1 MREMIGRTL
10 TIARKELTHIM
21 RDQRTL
27 AVLFLIPIVQLFLLA
42 YAANSDVEH
51 LRTTVLDAD
60 RTIQSRELI
69 EAYSASNYFDIVS
82 FATNEE
88 ELAQMVDQAQVWAGL
103 IIPTGYGADVTA
115 GRTANVAFVI
125 DGSDPVIAQ
134 TVFAAAQSVGQAH
147 GARIIERRL
156 GISVEQINALE
167 VRPRVW
173 YNPSMRSIN
182 FMVPGLI
189 AAIVFILTMIMTGL
203 TIVQEREWGTIEQLM
218 VTPIRPIELVTGKVA
233 PYVIISFVEILEVL
247 LLGMFWFHVPVK
259 GSVLLLLALSALFLV
274 TSLGLGI
281 FISSVAKTFQQAM
294 FVVAFILLPSLF
306 LSGFI
311 YPLDAMPYA
320 LRMASYLNP
329 LRYMLVIVR
338 GIILKGVGLEVL
350 TGQVVALIAF
360 GVVIMGFAATRFR
373 KRLE

>member
-51 LRTTVLDAD
+51 LRTAVLDAD

-69 EAYSASNYFDIVS
+69 EAYRASNYFDIVS

-103 IIPTGYGADVTA
+103 IIPAGYGADVTA

-147 GARIIERRL
+147 GVHIIERRL
-156 GISVEQINALE
+156 GISVEQMTALE

-182 FMVPGLI
+182 FMVPGHI
-189 AAIVFILTMIMTGL
+189 AAIVFILTMIMTSL

-218 VTPIRPIELVTGKVA
+218 VTPIRPIELVAGKVA

-247 LLGMFWFHVPVK
+247 LLGVFWFHVPVK

-320 LRMASYLNP
+320 LRMVSYLNP

>member
-1 MREMIGRTL
+1 MIGRTL

>member
-69 EAYSASNYFDIVS
+69 EAYRASNYFDIVS